1 MSARTRELYARLR
14 HLAYVAPL
22 VEARGATLPY
32 FRQLDAEVAVGLTV
46 NK

>member
-1 MSARTRELYARLR
+1 MAEMRAV
-14 HLAYVAPL
+14 AYTNPL

-32 FRQLDAEVAVGLTV
+32 FRQLDAETAIGLTL